1 MAITQR
7 KCGSESNLTFY
18 LMYFMYPFFKVVFA
32 FLPDGVIYFFNYKID
47 DISDLIKFLQEK
59 SITLTIIFSS
69 KIISIVIIL
78 FWPVKSTINLGKDL
92 KVLMINSSFV
102 TLNFFQMWSC
112 QLFWILFVFVEL
124 ENTFSAEQGLNFSL

>member
-1 MAITQR
+1 
-7 KCGSESNLTFY
+7 
-18 LMYFMYPFFKVVFA
+18 MYPFFKVVFV
-32 FLPDGVIYFFNYKID
+32 FLPDGVIYFFNCRID

-92 KVLMINSSFV
+92 KVLMINSSFI
-102 TLNFFQMWSC
+102 THNFFQMWSC

>member
-1 MAITQR
+1 
-7 KCGSESNLTFY
+7 
-18 LMYFMYPFFKVVFA
+18 MYPFFKVVFV
-32 FLPDGVIYFFNYKID
+32 FLPDGVIYFFNCRID

-92 KVLMINSSFV
+92 KVLMINSSFI
-102 TLNFFQMWSC
+102 THNFFQMWSC
-112 QLFWILFVFVEL
+112 HLVWILFVFVEL
-124 ENTFSAEQGLNFSL
+124 ENIFSKTRPTVAEQGLNFSL